1 MSGPWKNKRR
11 LAAHLASM
19 RKKANSPEANRKR
32 AATLAARC
40 AAHNPEKGTPHVASN
55 EQQILSDHLVGYAFG
70 HVEAWLQIYAASHRV
85 PVASLAHRVGAL
97 LQAAS
102 RR

>member
-19 RKKANSPEANRKR
+19 RKKANSPEASRKR
-32 AATLAARC
+32 AATIAARY
-40 AAHNPEKGTPHVASN
+40 ADHSPEKGTPHATSS
-55 EQQILSDHLVGYAFG
+55 EQLSDHLVGYAFG